1 MVAVPTLCAVSRAQG
16 PRARPARGSALSLV
30 GTGSAQGGGFDIG
43 PDDLAGQDGGTGVGC
58 KGGLGPPMKIAL
70 YERAD
75 LAAKGLEFAKEYG
88 AKLRKDKAEVTKTEE

>member
-1 MVAVPTLCAVSRAQG
+1 
-16 PRARPARGSALSLV
+16 
-30 GTGSAQGGGFDIG
+30 
-43 PDDLAGQDGGTGVGC
+43 
-58 KGGLGPPMKIAL
+58 MKIAL